1 MHSNGFIK
9 INRKILGWRW
19 YQNVN
24 TFKLFIHILLTAN
37 IKDKEW
43 QGELIKRGELVT
55 SLNSLVQQTGLTVQ
69 QTRKAIENLIATN
82 EITKRTTNKYTVISV
97 INYEKYQT
105 FNKQNNN
112 QITNKQQTNNKQATT
127 TKEYKEYKEYIRSS
141 VDTRAHAREDDDTTE
156 YEDLDYSVPHVWGGT
171 LGKNVLVMSDEQFDD
186 LCERMPKDVLDRY
199 IDKVTSFILNEGKN
213 VRNHYATIC
222 KWYEEDYGGQ
232 ADD

>member
-43 QGELIKRGELVT
+43 QGEIIKRGELVT
-55 SLNSLVQQTGLTVQ
+55 SVKNLAQQTGLTLQ
-69 QTRKAIENLIATN
+69 QTRTALDNLISTN
-82 EITKRTTNKYTVISV
+82 EITKKTTNKYTVISV

-112 QITNKQQTNNKQATT
+112 QITNKQQTNNKQITT
-127 TKEYKEYKEYIRSS
+127 TKEYKEYKEYKRSS

-156 YEDLDYSVPHVWGGT
+156 YEDPDYSVPHVWGGT

-186 LCERMPKDVLDRY
+186 LCERMSRDVLHKY

-222 KWYEEDYGGQ
+222 KWYEEDYGGKT
-232 ADD
+232 DG